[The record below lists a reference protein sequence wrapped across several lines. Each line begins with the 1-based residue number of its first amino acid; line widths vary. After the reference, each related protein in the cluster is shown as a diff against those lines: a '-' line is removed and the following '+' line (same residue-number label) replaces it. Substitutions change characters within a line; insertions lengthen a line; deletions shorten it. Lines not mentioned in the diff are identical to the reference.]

1 MGKKKKKDYK
11 KPIGVIEVVNITR
24 YKRKIT
30 KLEPAGLIFDKK
42 MNIYRT
48 ISPKSSNYGKNAN
61 ENDQETSE
69 SQEEVST
76 SGSLQE
82 REDSLSSI

>member
-61 ENDQETSE
+61 ENDQETN
-69 SQEEVST
+69 EEEIPT
-76 SGSLQE
+76 SGSTQE
-82 REDSLSSI
+82 GEDPLFSI